1 MASRRDQ
8 IRMSDDE
15 VRAFLAEQK
24 VMTVGTIGPQR
35 PPPPDGALVRARTA
49 SA

>member
-15 VRAFLAEQK
+15 VRDFLEEQK
-24 VMTVGTIGPQR
+24 IVSVATLGPKGR
-35 PPPPDGALVRARTA
+35 PHLVPL
-49 SA
+49 